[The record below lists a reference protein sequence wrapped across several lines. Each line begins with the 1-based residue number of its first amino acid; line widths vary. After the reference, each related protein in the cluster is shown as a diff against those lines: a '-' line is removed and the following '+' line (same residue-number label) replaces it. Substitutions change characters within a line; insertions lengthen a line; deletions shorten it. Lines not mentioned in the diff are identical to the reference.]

1 MELIIF
7 LLIFITPCIF
17 VWVNF
22 IAYLIK
28 GKIITSKIL
37 WITIQLCTVVVL
49 PALFLSN
56 MDLRYKNDCCNDS
69 AIFSPEHRIG
79 IYTLIIMCAI
89 VFVISIFRKNI
100 LPPVAEV
107 FLNSFL
113 ILGLLLNII
122 FCIHF
127 TTTEYG
133 CIWWAIGN
141 IPIIFLFFIQLAE
154 NQKLLNRYI
163 EENDFTTNNFIG
175 KCCRSILKL
184 KPVFKY
190 PVLTILLIPVI
201 VLLSLFLILFGQKPD
216 SIIKAFTDTYKHGFS
231 QLDYMCDNVECGGHF
246 LCSVGANGHKNIVKP
261 IRYGERNANKIICN
275 RQLLISNAFEELLQE
290 NFPAVHKIIRQ
301 HYNKVGNTIHKYYR
315 IFNNKLV
322 SDIVYI
328 AMKPLEML
336 FLLALYTFDSKP
348 ENRIAMQYLSKN
360 DKEKITTFSK
370 FFCY

>member
-1 MELIIF
+1 MTMGLI
-7 LLIFITPCIF
+7 LILILTPGIF

-28 GKIITSKIL
+28 GKTITNKIL
-37 WITIQLCTVVVL
+37 WIIIQLCTVVVL
-49 PALFLSN
+49 PALFLLHE
-56 MDLRYKNDCCNDS
+56 DLPYKNDCCTDS

-79 IYTLIIMCAI
+79 IYTLIIMCAGA
-89 VFVISIFRKNI
+89 FVINIFRKNI

-127 TTTEYG
+127 TTVEDGYM
-133 CIWWAIGN
+133 WWILGN
-141 IPIIFLFFIQLAE
+141 IPILFLFFIQLAE
-154 NQKLLNRYI
+154 NQKLLNLYI

-184 KPVFKY
+184 EPVFKY
-190 PVLTILLIPVI
+190 PVLTILLVPVI
-201 VLLSLFLILFGQKPD
+201 ILLSLFLILFGQKPD

-246 LCSVGANGHKNIVKP
+246 LCSVGANGHRNIVKP

-275 RQLLISNAFEELLQE
+275 RQLLISNAFEEWLQE
-290 NFPAVHKIIRQ
+290 NFPAAHKIVRQ
-301 HYNKVGNTIHKYYR
+301 HYNKVGNAIHKHYG

-328 AMKPLEML
+328 AMKPLEII
-336 FLLALYTFDSKP
+336 FLLTLYTFDNKP
-348 ENRIAMQYLSKN
+348 ENRIAMQYLNKK
-360 DKEKITTFSK
+360 DKEKINL
-370 FFCY
+370 